1 MDWSQHSIP
10 DMRLEARFGDR
21 VVPAFCTRPA
31 SIWAMIAEAA
41 AGNPDGEALVCGERR
56 LCWREVAQQSA
67 GIAAGF
73 HKLGLRSGDRVAV
86 LLGNRIEFALTLF
99 AAAHAGLVTV
109 LLSTRQQKP
118 EIAYVLTDC
127 GARLLI
133 HEAGLADRLPDARD
147 VPDLEHRIET
157 MGMQDRIFD
166 IEIPMERVT
175 EIKEGGKRETK
186 DSKIFPGYVLV
197 RMEMDDDAWTCVRNT
212 PGVTGFLGG
221 NGKPAPLSRDEYN
234 KMTRRPGKG
243 DSPKRTSVD
252 IEVGTSVRVTD
263 GPLTDV
269 DGKVSEVNP
278 EAGKLKVTLMIF
290 GRETPVEL
298 DFNQVAVIA

>member
-1 MDWSQHSIP
+1 MSKRWYVVHTYSGY
-10 DMRLEARFGDR
+10 ENR
-21 VVPAFCTRPA
+21 VK
-31 SIWAMIAEAA
+31 S
-41 AGNPDGEALVCGERR
+41 
-56 LCWREVAQQSA
+56 
-67 GIAAGF
+67 
-73 HKLGLRSGDRVAV
+73 
-86 LLGNRIEFALTLF
+86 
-99 AAAHAGLVTV
+99 
-109 LLSTRQQKP
+109 
-118 EIAYVLTDC
+118 
-127 GARLLI
+127 
-133 HEAGLADRLPDARD
+133 
-147 VPDLEHRIET
+147 DLEHRIET

-186 DSKIFPGYVLV
+186 DS
-197 RMEMDDDAWTCVRNT
+197 T

-263 GPLTDV
+263 GPLTDF
-269 DGKVSEVNP
+269 DGKVSEVNT